1 MKSYEFLI
9 SILEQ
14 EMENRIS
21 VSISKNTMT
30 VVLFWYKLVINSGLE
45 SVKNAMSD
53 YTIPLIYYMYI
64 CLFSSHVNSLGVF

>member
-1 MKSYEFLI
+1 MNNYEFLI

-30 VVLFWYKLVINSGLE
+30 CIILL
-45 SVKNAMSD
+45 
-53 YTIPLIYYMYI
+53 
-64 CLFSSHVNSLGVF
+64 